1 MDILAE
7 RLGLPFEKITKR
19 GGDSWIVT
27 KMESKPNSKSD

>member
-7 RLGLPFEKITKR
+7 RLGVSFDKITKR

-27 KMESKPNSKSD
+27 EMEKT